1 MFCDNRRLKRTVSLW
16 PALLTAIILV
26 AAAGGDEVELDNGIV
41 FKGKVLKQTPKLV
54 VFEREGGKGTV
65 RFLNNRIIRIEIDDE
80 KSPQRDSPDAPA
92 ESTNETEP
100 APGAVAKKPSDA
112 AGNSRASIEAIIN
125 EIGPT
130 KPDWWDSV
138 KLDYPKTL
146 DLTGKVRSKEWQQHR
161 IFGHYYWSIVYPN
174 PPRWKPGIKLLHHA
188 IDLREND
195 KPRQA
200 DAMDRLGGDY
210 ARLLKDYPRGA
221 YWLSKALA
229 SKKKVYVADIV
240 ALAESYWKLGSRQMA
255 IAELKRYGLDRRPR
269 SQAIKLYSE
278 MGMTAKALS
287 LAEALSLAQART
299 RTSWPV
305 GYLVTGNV
313 HKRAGNDKEALA
325 CYSRVLNIVKNSP
338 KPKKLKRLKERAQM
352 NMEAVRAY
360 MNLDI
365 TKVPDGT
372 YTSSAMGFDEP
383 IDVQVTVSDG
393 KITSVEVTRDKE
405 SQPYRSLTDIPEQIV
420 DTQSFRVD
428 AVTKA
433 TITSNAVIAAA
444 AKALA
449 GAEH

>member
-16 PALLTAIILV
+16 PTLLAVIILI
-26 AAAGGDEVELDNGIV
+26 AAAGGDEIELDNGIV
-41 FKGKVLKQTPKLV
+41 FKGKVLKQTPKLI

-65 RFLNNRIIRIEIDDE
+65 RLLNNRIIRIEIDDE
-80 KSPQRDSPDAPA
+80 NSPQGGR
-92 ESTNETEP
+92 P
-100 APGAVAKKPSDA
+100 APGTFARKPSA
-112 AGNSRASIEAIIN
+112 TANKSRASINAIIN
-125 EIGPT
+125 NVGPT
-130 KPDWWDSV
+130 KPDWWDPV
-138 KLDYPKTL
+138 KLDYPNTL
-146 DLTGKVRSKEWQQHR
+146 DLTGKVKSKQWQQKR

-174 PPRWKPGIKLLHHA
+174 PPRWKPGIKLLYH
-188 IDLREND
+188 
-195 KPRQA
+195 
-200 DAMDRLGGDY
+200 AMDVRKGDRDGQANAMVRLGVDY
-210 ARLLKDYPRGA
+210 ARLMKDYPRAA
-221 YWLSKALA
+221 YWLRKALA
-229 SKKKVYVADIV
+229 SKKKTDVGDIT
-240 ALAESYWKLGSRQMA
+240 ALAESYWKLGSKQMA

-269 SQAIKLYSE
+269 PQTIKLYSE
-278 MGMTAKALS
+278 MGLTAKALL
-287 LAEALSLAQART
+287 LAEALSLAEART

-325 CYSRVLNIVKNSP
+325 CYNRVLNIVKNSP
-338 KPKKLKRLKERAQM
+338 KPKKLKRLKERVQM

-365 TKVPDGT
+365 TQVPDGT
-372 YTSSAMGFDEP
+372 YTGSAMGFDEP

-449 GAEH
+449 EGKQ